1 VKRIFHVQY
10 TGIYTVSIDEQG
22 SVTMQS
28 SVERHLHDQDTVIL
42 EPEEAYNLLHFLSG
56 HRDLLVKAITVRQ
69 EARNRKEPR
78 TDSIITVQHALP
90 TPGMPLD
97 GSHLNR
103 MKSNE
108 PSSAG

>member
-1 VKRIFHVQY
+1 MKRIFHVQY

-42 EPEEAYNLLHFLSG
+42 EPEEAYNLLHFLSR

-69 EARNRKEPR
+69 EARSQKEPR
-78 TDSIITVQHALP
+78 TDSMITVQHTLP
-90 TPGMPLD
+90 
-97 GSHLNR
+97 R
-103 MKSNE
+103 
-108 PSSAG
+108 SSMT